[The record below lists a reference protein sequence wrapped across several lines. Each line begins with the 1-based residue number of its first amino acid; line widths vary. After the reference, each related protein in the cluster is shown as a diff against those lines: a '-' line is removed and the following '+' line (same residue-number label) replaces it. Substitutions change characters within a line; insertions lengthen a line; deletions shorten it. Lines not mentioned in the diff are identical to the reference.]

1 MLQQRTALQPLTAK
15 HQPALNRRAL
25 ALAVHFAAVGLLAVP
40 QLSQPAMAQT
50 TQQQARHYDIASGP
64 VSSVINRFAA
74 ESGVFISGAGELGEG
89 RQSPGLQG
97 QYLVDEGLGRL
108 LDGTGL
114 TAARQSDGSYRLEER
129 AADVA
134 LTTVRVEADWL
145 GLSAVGP
152 DEGYRAQRS
161 LSATKTDTQ
170 LSETPRS
177 ISVVTRSQIED
188 QGAQTLEDILE
199 YIPGVNRYSYPGGES
214 LAGDIFYIR
223 GMNQRDYGY
232 GTYRDGL
239 RVQPNAYSTSA
250 EPYGLER
257 VEVLKGPSAILYG
270 ENVPGGMVNLVS
282 KRPTYERQG
291 EVNLSYGTHDRKQVS
306 LDVAGALNE
315 EGSVRGRLVSLIRN
329 ADTQINSMPDDRVYL
344 APSLAIDL
352 SDRDT
357 LTLLGQY
364 QKDSTQMQLG
374 LPASGSLLGNAEG
387 KLSTDANLGRTDWDA
402 FNREFW
408 TLGYEYEH
416 RFNAD
421 WTFRQNGRYTRSLVD
436 RQESWLQFIDAGFG
450 SNIGTYNLDRANESR
465 VYSIDNQVV
474 GNVTTGALENTLLFG
489 VSFDKTSFEQ
499 QQYAGDIA
507 NGEFE
512 IINIFDPK
520 YSRAPQTSRLSDD
533 GDLKQDLS
541 GTYAQ
546 WQGKVGGLIALVGGR
561 YDWSDSEYDDYTAA
575 NDDTQRSDEEFSWQ
589 TGLMYQFANGF
600 SPYVSYSTT
609 FVPVQLQTADEFKPI
624 TGDQVELGVKYEPEG
639 WNTQVTVAAYDINKQ
654 DDISYD
660 ASSGEYRQI
669 GETQSQGLEVE
680 VKSDINESLSL
691 TAAYSYIDARIIDDA
706 GSRLEDEQITGIPRH
721 QASFWANYTFR
732 QGVLNG
738 LQTGLGVRYLGKS
751 YAYPP
756 ESLDY
761 GTLEVGSETLVDAS
775 IGYDFGNNWSA
786 KVNAKNLFDRE
797 YVARCNNGGRCYW
810 GGDRTFLGTVSYS
823 W

>member
-1 MLQQRTALQPLTAK
+1 MFKGKYTLSCQRGLLVATL
-15 HQPALNRRAL
+15 
-25 ALAVHFAAVGLLAVP
+25 AAVPTYSAAQEEESIS
-40 QLSQPAMAQT
+40 QLENLTVTAERVGAQ
-50 TQQQARHYDIASGP
+50 
-64 VSSVINRFAA
+64 
-74 ESGVFISGAGELGEG
+74 
-89 RQSPGLQG
+89 
-97 QYLVDEGLGRL
+97 
-108 LDGTGL
+108 
-114 TAARQSDGSYRLEER
+114 
-129 AADVA
+129 
-134 LTTVRVEADWL
+134 
-145 GLSAVGP
+145 GP
-152 DEGYRAQRS
+152 DVGYQAERS
-161 LSATKTDTQ
+161 LTATKTETP

-177 ISVVTRSQIED
+177 ISVVTRNQIED
-188 QGAQTLEDILE
+188 QGAQTLGNILD
-199 YIPGVNRYSYPGGES
+199 YVPGVNSANYPGGDA

-239 RVQPNAYSTSA
+239 RVQSNAYATSA

-257 VEVLKGPSAILYG
+257 VEVLKGPTSILYG

-291 EVNLSYGTHDRKQVS
+291 EVNLSYGTHDRRQFSSDVS
-306 LDVAGALNE
+306 GALNE
-315 EGSVRGRLVSLIRN
+315 DGSVRGRMVSLIRE
-329 ADTQINSMPDDRVYL
+329 ADTQINSMEDDRIYF

-364 QKDSTQMQLG
+364 QKDSAEIQLG
-374 LPASGSLLGNAEG
+374 LPASGTLLDNPGG
-387 KLSTDANLGRTDWDA
+387 KLSTDTNLGHPDWDG
-402 FNREFW
+402 FEREFW

-416 RFNAD
+416 RFDND

-436 RQESWLQFIDAGFG
+436 RQETWLQFVDAGYG
-450 SNIGTYNLDRANESR
+450 SNIGAYNLDRANESR
-465 VYSIDNQVV
+465 IYSIDNQVV
-474 GNVTTGALENTLLFG
+474 GNVTTGALENTMLFG
-489 VSFDKTSFEQ
+489 ASFDRTSFVQ
-499 QQYAGDIA
+499 SQYASDIA
-507 NGEFE
+507 SGEFYL
-512 IINIFDPK
+512 IDIFDPQ
-520 YSRAPQTSRLSDD
+520 YSSEPQTSSLSSD
-533 GDLKQDLS
+533 GDLKQNLA

-561 YDWSDSEYDDYTAA
+561 YDWADSEYDDYTAA
-575 NDDTQRSDEEFSWQ
+575 NEDTQRSDEAFSWQ
-589 TGLMYQFANGF
+589 TGLMYQFDNGI

-609 FVPVQLQTADEFKPI
+609 FVPVQLNTEDNFKPI

-639 WNTQVTVAAYDINKQ
+639 WNTQVTVSAYDITKQ
-654 DDISYD
+654 DDVSYD
-660 ASSGEYRQI
+660 GSSGDYRQI

-691 TAAYSYIDARIIDDA
+691 TAAYSYIDARIVEDA

-721 QASFWANYTFR
+721 QASVWANYTFR
-732 QGVLNG
+732 QGALNG

-761 GTLEVGSETLVDAS
+761 GTLEIGSETLVDAA

-786 KVNAKNLFDRE
+786 KLNANNLFDRE

-810 GGDRTFLGTVSYS
+810 GAERTVLGTVSYD

>member
-1 MLQQRTALQPLTAK
+1 MFKGKYTLSCQRGLLVATL
-15 HQPALNRRAL
+15 
-25 ALAVHFAAVGLLAVP
+25 AAVPTYSAAQEEESIS
-40 QLSQPAMAQT
+40 QLENLTVTAERVGAQ
-50 TQQQARHYDIASGP
+50 
-64 VSSVINRFAA
+64 
-74 ESGVFISGAGELGEG
+74 
-89 RQSPGLQG
+89 
-97 QYLVDEGLGRL
+97 
-108 LDGTGL
+108 
-114 TAARQSDGSYRLEER
+114 
-129 AADVA
+129 
-134 LTTVRVEADWL
+134 
-145 GLSAVGP
+145 GP
-152 DEGYRAQRS
+152 DVGYQAERS
-161 LSATKTDTQ
+161 LTATKTDTP

-177 ISVVTRSQIED
+177 ISVVTRNQIED
-188 QGAQTLEDILE
+188 QRAQTLGNILD
-199 YIPGVNRYSYPGGES
+199 YVPGVNSANYPGGDA

-239 RVQPNAYSTSA
+239 RVQSNAYATSA

-257 VEVLKGPSAILYG
+257 VEVLKGPTSILYG

-291 EVNLSYGTHDRKQVS
+291 EVNLSYGTHDRRQFSSDVS
-306 LDVAGALNE
+306 GALNE
-315 EGSVRGRLVSLIRN
+315 DGSVRGRMVSLIRE
-329 ADTQINSMPDDRVYL
+329 ADTQINSMEDDRIYF

-364 QKDSTQMQLG
+364 QKDSTEIQLG
-374 LPASGSLLGNAEG
+374 LPASGTLLDNPGG
-387 KLSTDANLGRTDWDA
+387 KLATDTNLGHPDWDG
-402 FNREFW
+402 FDREFW

-416 RFNAD
+416 RFDNE

-436 RQESWLQFIDAGFG
+436 RQETWLQFVDAGYG
-450 SNIGTYNLDRANESR
+450 SNIGAYNLDRANESR
-465 VYSIDNQVV
+465 IYSIDNQVV
-474 GNVTTGALENTLLFG
+474 GNVTTGALENTMLFG
-489 VSFDKTSFEQ
+489 ASFDRTSFVQ
-499 QQYAGDIA
+499 SQYASDIA
-507 NGEFE
+507 SGEFYL
-512 IINIFDPK
+512 IDIFDPQ
-520 YSRAPQTSRLSDD
+520 YSSEPQTSSLSSD
-533 GDLKQDLS
+533 GDLKQNLA

-561 YDWSDSEYDDYTAA
+561 YDWADSEYDDYTAA
-575 NDDTQRSDEEFSWQ
+575 NDDTQRSDEAFSWQ
-589 TGLMYQFANGF
+589 TGLMYQFDNGI

-609 FVPVQLQTADEFKPI
+609 FVPVQLNTEDNFKPI

-639 WNTQVTVAAYDINKQ
+639 WNTQVTVSAYDITKQ
-654 DDISYD
+654 DDVSYD
-660 ASSGEYRQI
+660 GSSGDYRQI

-691 TAAYSYIDARIIDDA
+691 TAAYSYIDARIVEDA

-721 QASFWANYTFR
+721 QASVWANYTFL
-732 QGVLNG
+732 QGALSG

-761 GTLEVGSETLVDAS
+761 GTLEVGSETLVDAA

-786 KVNAKNLFDRE
+786 NLNANNLFDRE
-797 YVARCNNGGRCYW
+797 YVARCNNGGPCYW
-810 GGDRTFLGTVSYS
+810 GAERTVLGTVSYK